1 VRWLRIRKPDQQCRE
16 TIRQLLQLATAQ
28 PAHRPLQRSDRPP
41 GSCPQN
47 LQAIRRGMDLH
58 AALIP
63 FMSSPLD
70 PTACDE
76 PFQHVADRGP
86 LHSEACGQA
95 RGGYSGLFTNAG
107 QRPVYRDRRIGHAFE
122 LAIQR
127 AHAIDER
134 ARRQQRVA
142 FEGAS
147 TGEPACI
154 AGWSLSS

>member
-1 VRWLRIRKPDQQCRE
+1 VRRLRIRKPNQQCRE
-16 TIRQLLQLATAQ
+16 TLCQSLQLPGAQ
-28 PAHRPLQRSDRPP
+28 PAHRPLQRSDRAP
-41 GSCPQN
+41 GSSPQD
-47 LQAIRRGMDLH
+47 LQAICRGMNLH
-58 AALIP
+58 ASLVP
-63 FMSSPLD
+63 FMAAPLD

-76 PFQHVADRGP
+76 PFQDVAYRGP